1 MEHGNYNI
9 LPRECR
15 IVDVKTVKDE
25 RGVLSIADSDNLPF
39 KVERTFWIYGVPEGE
54 TRGGH
59 AHRECAELIFPLS
72 GGFDIMVDDGK
83 EVREFCMEVPDRGI
97 YIGPYVW
104 CELKNF
110 RPGTVCMVMASH
122 PYMSEGYIN
131 DYESFRD
138 TKITVHRFTPQLA
151 EDWDEFIDGAG
162 NGTFLLKRRFMDYH
176 SDRFTDVS
184 MLFYNEKGRII
195 AVLPANYDEG
205 TKTVWSHQGLT
216 YGGLI
221 MAKDICAV
229 QVGEIFKLMTDYLS
243 MMGVSTLL
251 YKPVPYIYNELPS
264 EDDLYWLFRYGAE
277 LCCRGLSQSVK
288 LGSAFRLPESRR
300 SGIRKARN
308 AGVTVERT
316 DDVAHFWEV
325 LNQTLQCCHG
335 VKPVHSAAE
344 LELLMGRFPENI
356 KLYVARLGD
365 EVLAGSVVFDCG
377 KVVHTQY
384 LAASPKGKQM
394 GALDLVINVL
404 ITEVFADREYLDFG
418 ISTEQGGLV
427 LNEGLAFQKEMFG
440 GRGVNYDC
448 WKYEIRKAA
457 R

>member
-1 MEHGNYNI
+1 MAHVNMNI

-15 IVDVKTVKDE
+15 IVQMKTVTDE
-25 RGVLSIADSDNLPF
+25 RGRLCIADSENLPF
-39 KVERTFWIYGVPEGE
+39 KVERTFWIVGVPEGK

-59 AHRECAELIFPLS
+59 AHRECAELIFPVS

-83 EVREFCMEVPDRGI
+83 EVREFCMDEPDRGI

-138 TKITVHRFTPQLA
+138 TKITVHRFQPQLA
-151 EDWDEFIDGAG
+151 EDWDAFIEEAG

-176 SDRFTDVS
+176 SDRFTDAS

-195 AVLPANYDEG
+195 AILPANYDG
-205 TKTVWSHQGLT
+205 DSGTVWSHQGLT

-221 MAKDICAV
+221 MAKDISAV
-229 QVGEIFKLMTDYLS
+229 HVGEIFKLTMDYYGK
-243 MMGVSTLL
+243 MGVSTLF
-251 YKPVPYIYNELPS
+251 YKPIPYIYNELPCG
-264 EDDLYWLFRYGAE
+264 DDLYWLFRYGAE
-277 LCCRGLSQSVK
+277 LYSRGLSQSVK
-288 LGSAFRLPESRR
+288 LDREFRLPESRR
-300 SGIRKARN
+300 CGIRKAKN
-308 AGVTVERT
+308 AGVTVERS
-316 DDVAHFWEV
+316 DDVAGFWKV
-325 LNQTLQCCHG
+325 LNETLQCCHG
-335 VKPVHSAAE
+335 VKPVHSVAE

-356 KLYVARLGD
+356 KLYVARLDD
-365 EVLAGSVVFDCG
+365 ELLAGSVVFDCG

-394 GALDLVINVL
+394 GALDLVINHL
-404 ITEVFADREYLDFG
+404 IAEVYADREYLDFG
-418 ISTEQGGLV
+418 ISTEQGGMV

-448 WKYEIRKAA
+448 WKVSLIKG
-457 R
+457 